1 MKEKTNILIAEPL
14 QKSNI
19 RLEEF
24 KNIFNFLTPFMD
36 FPNRLWKFF
45 TSIKLSV
52 VLLLLLAATSIIGTL
67 IPQNKSPEQ
76 YLSAFGEPLY
86 RIFDVFNI
94 LDMYHSWWFN
104 LLIILL
110 ASNIIVCSINRLSA
124 TWKIVFVKIPPFNIS
139 RFKKL
144 SNKEEFFDQ
153 RTPENLKKI
162 YEPFISK
169 RFGYT
174 RVDQTD
180 KGLRI
185 FAEKWRW
192 TRLGVYTVHL
202 SVLLLLVGALVGSI
216 FGFDG
221 YINIPEGETVSSIR
235 LRNTGQLQNLD
246 FTVRCDDFN
255 VSFYDSGPPKEFR
268 SKLSVFEAGKP
279 VLQKDIIVNDPLR
292 YKGINF
298 FQSSYGPLPPRE
310 VTLSFQSVETG
321 KIYRQNTIIGQEIKL
336 PEGMGKFVVK
346 EYRNPVDFRGQNV
359 GEAFLGTLTP
369 KDGNPVFVLLPSQF
383 PSFDR
388 MRKGSVVISVAGY
401 NQRYYTG
408 LQVTNDPGVWV
419 VYAGFIMIVVGCF
432 ITFFM
437 SHQRL
442 CIDVIK
448 KGGKSKVMIAGTA
461 NKNKLGMD
469 KKIKI
474 LAQKLVEL

>member
-14 QKSNI
+14 GKSNI
-19 RLEEF
+19 RIEEF

-36 FPNRLWKFF
+36 YPSRLWKFF

-76 YLSAFGEPLY
+76 YLNAFGEPLY

-94 LDMYHSWWFN
+94 FDMYHSWWFN

-110 ASNIIVCSINRLSA
+110 AVNIIICSINRLSA
-124 TWKIVFVKIPPFNIS
+124 TWKIIFVKIPPFNFS
-139 RFKKL
+139 RFRKL

-153 RTPENLKKI
+153 RTPENLRKL
-162 YEPFISK
+162 YEPFIAK

-180 KGLRI
+180 NGLRI

-202 SVLLLLVGALVGSI
+202 SVLLLLVGALVGSM

-221 YINIPEGETVSSIR
+221 YVNIPEGETVSSIR
-235 LRNTGQLQNLD
+235 LRNSDQLKNLD
-246 FTVRCDDFN
+246 FSVRCDDFN
-255 VSFYDSGPPKEFR
+255 VSFYDSGSPKEFR
-268 SKLSVFEAGKP
+268 SKLSVFENGKP
-279 VLQKDIIVNDPLR
+279 VLQKDIIVNAPLR

-310 VTLSFQSVETG
+310 VTLSFQNVETG
-321 KIYRQNTIIGQEIKL
+321 KIYRQNAIIGQEINL
-336 PEGMGKFVVK
+336 PEDMGKFVVK
-346 EYRNPVDFRGQNV
+346 DYRDSVDFRGQNV
-359 GEAFLGTLTP
+359 GEAFFGTFTP
-369 KDGNPVFVLLPSQF
+369 KDGTPAFVLLPIQF

-388 MRKGSVVISVAGY
+388 MRKGSVLISVAGH
-401 NQRYYTG
+401 NHRYYTG
-408 LQVTNDPGVWV
+408 LQVTSDPGVWV

-442 CIDVIK
+442 CIDVVK
-448 KGGKSKVMIAGTA
+448 NGEKSKVMISGTA
-461 NKNKLGMD
+461 NKNKLGMES
-469 KKIKI
+469 KIKT
-474 LAQKLVEL
+474 LTQKLMAL

>member
-1 MKEKTNILIAEPL
+1 MKDKTNILTAESL
-14 QKSNI
+14 QKGDI
-19 RLEEF
+19 RLEEE
-24 KNIFNFLTPFMD
+24 KNIASFLEPFMD
-36 FPNRLWKFF
+36 YPNRIWKFF

-76 YLSAFGEPLY
+76 YLTAFGESLY
-86 RIFDVFNI
+86 RIFDVFN
-94 LDMYHSWWFN
+94 LFDMYHSWWFN

-110 ASNIIVCSINRLSA
+110 AANIIVCSINRLSA
-124 TWKIVFVKIPPFNIS
+124 TWKIIFVKIPPFNIS

-144 SNKEEFFDQ
+144 SNKEEFFDE
-153 RTPENLKKI
+153 RAPEDLRKV
-162 YEPFISK
+162 YEPFVAK

-180 KGLRI
+180 KGWRI

-202 SVLLLLVGALVGSI
+202 SVLLLLVGALAGSM

-221 YINIPEGETVSSIR
+221 YVNIPEGEAVSSIR
-235 LRNTGQLQNLD
+235 LRNSSQFQNLD
-246 FTVRCDDFN
+246 FSVRCDDFD
-255 VSFYDSGPPKEFR
+255 VSFYDTGAPKEFR
-268 SKLSVFEAGKP
+268 SKLSIIEAGNT

-310 VTLSFQSVETG
+310 VTLNFQNVETG
-321 KIYRQNTIIGQEIKL
+321 KNFRQNAVIGQEITL

-346 EYRNPVDFRGQNV
+346 DYRNAVDFRGQNV
-359 GEAFLGTLTP
+359 GEAFFGTFTP
-369 KDGNPVFVLLPSQF
+369 KDESSVFVLLPIQF

-401 NQRYYTG
+401 KQRYYTG
-408 LQVTNDPGVWV
+408 LQVTTDPGVWV
-419 VYAGFIMIVVGCF
+419 VYTGFIMIIIGCF

-442 CIDVIK
+442 CIDVEQ
-448 KGGKSKVMIAGTA
+448 KGGKSKVMISGRA

-469 KKIKI
+469 KKIRM
-474 LAQKLVEL
+474 LAQKLIAS